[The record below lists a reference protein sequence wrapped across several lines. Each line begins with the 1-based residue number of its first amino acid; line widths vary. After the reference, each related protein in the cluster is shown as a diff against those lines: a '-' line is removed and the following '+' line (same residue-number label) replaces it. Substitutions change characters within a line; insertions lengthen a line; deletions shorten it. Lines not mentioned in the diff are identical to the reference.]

1 MGLTDR
7 QIERYARQIIVPG
20 IGGIAQER
28 LLAARLMLSGSR
40 ADVGLVLP
48 YFAGAGIGHIRLL
61 LPDGD
66 TAGYAA
72 LIARVQS
79 LNSDVS
85 VSAADDG
92 SNEECDLVVAIG
104 DNPLAAAPRLSAVML
119 ASKVPS
125 IIVSLAEPA
134 SVALFTSPPPCPICA
149 DLKPATTGPRS
160 DYAGFVAMIAVAE
173 GFKLLT
179 RSLPISPPSLL
190 HFNRFECA
198 ITPLRQKPRSIPCA
212 CEDEQ

>member
-1 MGLTDR
+1 MGLTDQ

-28 LLAARLMLSGSR
+28 LLGSRLMLSGNR

-48 YFAGAGIGHIRLL
+48 YFAGAGIGQIRLL

-66 TAGYAA
+66 SGGYDA

-85 VSAADDG
+85 VSNAADD
-92 SNEECDLVVAIG
+92 SNERFDLVFAIG
-104 DNPLAAAPRLSAVML
+104 DDRLAAASMLSPVL
-119 ASKVPS
+119 LPSKVPT

-134 SVALFTSPPPCPICA
+134 SVALFTTSPPCPICA
-149 DLKPATTGPRS
+149 DLKPTTTGPRS
-160 DYAGFVAMIAVAE
+160 DYAGFVAMIAAAE
-173 GFKLLT
+173 GFKLLA
-179 RSLPISPPSLL
+179 RSLPISPAGLL
-190 HFNRFECA
+190 QFNRFECA
-198 ITPLRQKPRSIPCA
+198 MTPLRQTPRSIPCA
-212 CEDEQ
+212 CEGEQ